1 MTKFCKKC
9 NAETERKK
17 RGDCKPCNN
26 LSSAKYYAAN
36 REKVLAASSAW
47 RAANQELSHSR
58 DAAWRAVNREKA
70 RAAFAAWYAANR
82 EKANARSAAYRAANR
97 ELTNASSADWR
108 AANPEKCRIHRQ
120 NRRARLRANGGKL
133 SIGLSARLFKLQ
145 RGKCTCCGLPLGDNY
160 HLDHIFPVALG
171 GAHEDSNIQLL
182 CKSCNLKKSSK
193 HPVAFMQSIGFLL

>member
-1 MTKFCKKC
+1 MLKFCKKC
-9 NAETERKK
+9 NGETERCKK
-17 RGDCKPCNN
+17 TGRCKPC
-26 LSSAKYYAAN
+26 KVVYYAAN
-36 REKVLAASSAW
+36 REKELAYKSAWYTANREKMIAASS
-47 RAANQELSHSR
+47 
-58 DAAWRAVNREKA
+58 AWRAVNREKA
-70 RAAFAAWYAANR
+70 RAAAIAWYAANR
-82 EKANARSAAYRAANR
+82 EKVLAYCAAWRAINQEKVLANGAA
-97 ELTNASSADWR
+97 WR
-108 AANPEKCRIHRQ
+108 AANPEKCRIYNQ
-120 NRRARLRANGGKL
+120 NRKARLRANGGKL